1 MQCVTLLFCL
11 VVVTSA
17 EDYDNKLTKLWSVS
31 GASRDGSSVFNVT
44 SASIVIQPSNYANQQ
59 PGRTAKLLRTYAFK
73 PRAIPIPIRRE
84 EPQVEKNVYYTDDA
98 KKFKSEILF
107 PGNYYSISKEKSN
120 GTQIFRPQTIPLI
133 RNDEFRRRS
142 LDVSEE
148 PIIEKPEEFTE
159 PALQRRSIGGQYLKH
174 LNLLSFQS

>member
-11 VVVTSA
+11 ALATA

-44 SASIVIQPSNYANQQ
+44 SASIVIQPSNYANQ
-59 PGRTAKLLRTYAFK
+59 PSRAAKLLRPYAFR

-84 EPQVEKNVYYTDDA
+84 EPQVEKNVYYADDA
-98 KKFKSEILF
+98 KKYKSEILF

-120 GTQIFRPQTIPLI
+120 GTYEKFRPQTIPLI
-133 RNDEFRRRS
+133 RNDEFQRRS
-142 LDVSEE
+142 LDVGEE
-148 PIIEKPEEFTE
+148 PTIEKSEAYLE
-159 PALQRRSIGGQYLKH
+159 PSAQRRSIGG
-174 LNLLSFQS
+174 